1 MNYEIGK
8 VYRSL
13 DHFDKVDGI
22 ADIKKDMD
30 TLNSKISEYIAMARV
45 NSYMVPSIT
54 SELESVKKE
63 IEAKYGDALSKYK
76 DTKTS
81 YSVNLFGGDKY
92 ERELDS
98 LNKELSKMAVEKIS
112 AHYGIGASLDEINAS
127 CSDVLN
133 KVYEAET
140 VEEAPKAKPTFS
152 RFISDDDEMLKSK
165 LCFKMP
171 F

>member
-63 IEAKYGDALSKYK
+63 IEAKYGTALDKYK
-76 DTKTS
+76 ETNSS
-81 YSVNLFGGDKY
+81 YSVNVFGGDKY

-98 LNKELSKMAVEKIS
+98 LNKELSKMAVEKICS
-112 AHYGIGASLDEINAS
+112 HYGLGVSTEEINQSCANALTKALDAEAS
-127 CSDVLN
+127 
-133 KVYEAET
+133 YEQ
-140 VEEAPKAKPTFS
+140 PKKTPTFA
-152 RFISDDDEMLKSK
+152 RYISDDDDLLKSK
-165 LCFKMP
+165 LSFKMP